1 MLIAAALIVGIAV
14 LSKAADQFVEGAA
27 RLAVML
33 KISPIVVGAV
43 IVGFGTSAPEMVVS
57 GIAATGG
64 EDDVGV
70 GNIIGSNLA
79 NLSLILG
86 AAALVVP
93 LAIDRRVLQKELPLA
108 TISALVF
115 AGLLVA
121 GNGISQL
128 DAIIFMVLLAG
139 SLTYLLMGD
148 GTDESMASEV
158 EEIAGDGD
166 HSLGG
171 ESVRTLIGLAG
182 TVGGAWLLVWG
193 ATTLAD
199 ELGINGGFVGVTLV
213 AIGTSLPE
221 LVTAIAAARQN
232 QTDLIVGNLLGSNL
246 FNSFAVGAVLGF
258 LGDGTVTDP
267 SLTGLDLWFMLG
279 ICGLAALAMLTRSA
293 ISRVEGG
300 VVLAMF
306 CGWLVITALNES
318 QDSTE
323 AIAGFVSSLI

>member
-1 MLIAAALIVGIAV
+1 MLIAAALLVGIAV

-64 EDDVGV
+64 DDDIGI

-93 LAIDRRVLQKELPLA
+93 LTIDRRVLKKELPLA
-108 TISALVF
+108 TVAALVF
-115 AGLLVA
+115 AGLLIS
-121 GNGISQL
+121 GDGISTI
-128 DAIIFMVLLAG
+128 DAIVFMVLLTG
-139 SLTYLLMGD
+139 SLAYLLLGD
-148 GTDESMASEV
+148 GSDDSMASEV

-171 ESVRTLIGLAG
+171 ESVRTLVGLIG
-182 TVGGAWLLVWG
+182 TVGGAYLLVWG
-193 ATTLAD
+193 ATSLAD

-221 LVTAIAAARQN
+221 LVTAIAAARQK

-258 LGDGTVTDP
+258 LGNGTVTDP
-267 SLTGLDLWFMLG
+267 SLTGLDLYFMLAV
-279 ICGLAALAMLTRSA
+279 CGLAAIAMLTRSV
-293 ISRVEGG
+293 ISRVEGA
-300 VVLAMF
+300 VVLLVFLA
-306 CGWLVITALNES
+306 WLVATWLDENSETAETLS
-318 QDSTE
+318 DF
-323 AIAGFVSSLI
+323 ARALA